1 MRTFTPIAFI
11 LLTGAV
17 LPRTARA
24 ADSEGCQDLKLLPRL
39 EGCIIQE
46 CSAKQHDTF
55 ETGDLSGAPSEANT
69 NSLAYSCPVSDPQ
82 KMRRDFEALLRK
94 AGYQSIAEVPG
105 DAASPAL
112 TARKNSQWV
121 HWSAESEDGASTYS
135 LTTASGGPE
144 KFKAEAC
151 GQPPVL
157 KQCEVLE
164 CVSKSEDTV
173 AMRSAQ
179 KQQTSLTG
187 SVQTLTLACP
197 FLTAAQT
204 FSALEGELKAFGFEI
219 LFSDREHPE
228 SGWITGRAGKK
239 WVELVSAPEGELV
252 SYALTVV
259 PSAEVLT
266 AAQPEPPPVPDAP
279 PPVVA
284 MPEPVLTAAAPPEP
298 VPASAPATAPQPVAP
313 VSLPIVENPVVNK
326 PAALS
331 PDPGFIPPIPILQ
344 VPIEATHDRI
354 YSVMGDVRINLLVDV
369 GEDGTVTKAELAGHI
384 TKDALKLESAALD
397 AASHWRFEPARQDG
411 RPVAA
416 AGIPVQLHFHGR
428 PWRY

>member
-1 MRTFTPIAFI
+1 MRTLTPIAFI

-17 LPRTARA
+17 FPGAAWA
-24 ADSEGCQDLKLLPRL
+24 ADAEGCQDLKLLPRL
-39 EGCIIQE
+39 EGCMIQE

-55 ETGDLSGAPSEANT
+55 ETGDVSGAPAEAAT

-94 AGYQSIAEVPG
+94 AGYQSVSEVPG

-135 LTTASGGPE
+135 LTAASSGPE

-197 FLTAAQT
+197 LLTAAQA
-204 FSALEGELKAFGFEI
+204 FSTLEGELKAFGFEI
-219 LFSDREHPE
+219 LFDDREHPE

-239 WVELVSAPEGELV
+239 WVELVSAPEGESV

-266 AAQPEPPPVPDAP
+266 AARPEPPQVPDAP
-279 PPVVA
+279 LPVVVT
-284 MPEPVLTAAAPPEP
+284 PEPVLRAAVPPEPAPASPPPPVLAPESPPIVEHPVVDKPAAPP
-298 VPASAPATAPQPVAP
+298 
-313 VSLPIVENPVVNK
+313 
-326 PAALS
+326 
-331 PDPGFIPPIPILQ
+331 PGPRFIPPIPILQ
-344 VPIEATHDRI
+344 VPIQATHDRI
-354 YSVMGDVRINLLVDV
+354 YSVVGDVAINLEIDV
-369 GEDGTVTKAELAGHI
+369 GEDGTVTKAELTGHI

-397 AASHWRFEPARQDG
+397 AVSHWRFEPARQDG

-416 AGIPVQLHFHGR
+416 AKIPVQLHFHGR